1 MSAKNNK
8 STTFADGGGE
18 NQNETIPISRKAD
31 HGLHPLF
38 TRGGARYRH
47 VQKYLLDAA
56 RAQGR
61 ERLSLLLEAICATG
75 IRVSEAWYI
84 TVEAARES
92 PSRGRYAPPCCLLNC
107 AASCCNMPESKKNRL
122 RQDFSH
128 GKRQKP
134 VAQADMGEFVFV
146 LEYILS
152 KSSFRRDH
160 KQQRPR
166 SANHALF
173 TRFINSLLFGS
184 LYCSCTSAHRH

>member
-1 MSAKNNK
+1 MKQYQLAEKLI
-8 STTFADGGGE
+8 TGYIRYFRAEERGTGTFE
-18 NQNETIPISRKAD
+18 
-31 HGLHPLF
+31 
-38 TRGGARYRH
+38 
-47 VQKYLLDAA
+47 KYLLDAA

-61 ERLSLLLEAICATG
+61 ERLSLLLEAIYATG

>member
-1 MSAKNNK
+1 MQ
-8 STTFADGGGE
+8 TGG

-47 VQKYLLDAA
+47 VRKIPAGRRPRPGPRTSLPALGSHLRHRHPRFRSMVYHCRSRAGIPLKGKIRTTLLPAKLCRKLLQYA
-56 RAQGR
+56 RKQ
-61 ERLSLLLEAICATG
+61 
-75 IRVSEAWYI
+75 
-84 TVEAARES
+84 
-92 PSRGRYAPPCCLLNC
+92 
-107 AASCCNMPESKKNRL
+107 KNRL

-134 VAQADMGEFVFV
+134 VAQAGMGEFVFV